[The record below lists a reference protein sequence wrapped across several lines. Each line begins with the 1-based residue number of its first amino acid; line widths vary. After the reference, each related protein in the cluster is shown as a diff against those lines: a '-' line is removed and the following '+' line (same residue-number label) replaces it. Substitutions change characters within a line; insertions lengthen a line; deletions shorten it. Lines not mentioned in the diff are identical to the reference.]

1 MKKDLKMSKKG
12 KRILVSLFVIVLLIV
27 LIVCSN
33 IYAGKINVSKV
44 NIKVSYGVSDTIV
57 LATNINESL
66 KNEFGDFLKKQR
78 KDIDQKK
85 IESFLMQNP
94 YIEQAQVYQTLKGV
108 LNIEIKQREPIVRIY
123 TLRNKEYYIDKLGKV
138 ILIDDNQLTDVVVA
152 SGNVD
157 VNNSNLDKNL
167 DTIDIENK
175 KGFDKTLSNI
185 YYIAQKLAIDSIL
198 NYQIDQIYVPAK
210 GNYELI
216 PKIGNYIIRIGE
228 NKDLEEELI
237 KLRYLYKEAFSRNG
251 WDNYS
256 FVDLRFRHQVVCTK
270 KGGIEATIDSSQT
283 TTNKVN

>member
-1 MKKDLKMSKKG
+1 MSKKG

-44 NIKVSYGVSDTIV
+44 NIKVSYGMSDTIV

-85 IESFLMQNP
+85 IESFLMHNP

-157 VNNSNLDKNL
+157 VNNPNLDKNL

-185 YYIAQKLAIDSIL
+185 YYIAQKLASDSIL

>member
-1 MKKDLKMSKKG
+1 MSKKG

-185 YYIAQKLAIDSIL
+185 YYIAQKLASDSIL

-270 KGGIEATIDSSQT
+270 KGGIEATIDSSQR

>member
-1 MKKDLKMSKKG
+1 MSKKG
-12 KRILVSLFVIVLLIV
+12 KRILLSLFVVILLIV

-44 NIKVSYGVSDTIV
+44 NIKVSYGISDTIV
-57 LATNINESL
+57 LANNINESL
-66 KNEFGDFLKKQR
+66 KNEFGDFLQKQR
-78 KDIDQKK
+78 KDINQKQ
-85 IESFLMQNP
+85 IENFLMRNP

-123 TLRNKEYYIDKLGKV
+123 TLRNKEYYIDKFGKI
-138 ILIDDNQLTDVVVA
+138 ILIDNNQLTDVVVA
-152 SGNVD
+152 SGNID

-167 DTIDIENK
+167 DAIDIENK

-185 YYIAQKLAIDSIL
+185 YYIAQKLASDSIL

-256 FVDLRFRHQVVCTK
+256 MVDLRFRHQVVCTK
-270 KGGIEATIDSSQT
+270 KGGVETTIDSTQT
-283 TTNKVN
+283 TTQKVN

>member
-1 MKKDLKMSKKG
+1 MSKKG

-66 KNEFGDFLKKQR
+66 KIEFGDFLKKQR

-157 VNNSNLDKNL
+157 INNSNLDKNL

-185 YYIAQKLAIDSIL
+185 YYIAQKLASDSIL

>member
-1 MKKDLKMSKKG
+1 MSKKG

-157 VNNSNLDKNL
+157 VNNPNLDKNL

-185 YYIAQKLAIDSIL
+185 YYIAQKLASDSIL

-270 KGGIEATIDSSQT
+270 KGRIEATIDSSQT
-283 TTNKVN
+283 TINKVN

>member
-1 MKKDLKMSKKG
+1 MSKKG

-108 LNIEIKQREPIVRIY
+108 LNIEIKQREPILRIY

-185 YYIAQKLAIDSIL
+185 YYIAQKLASDSIL

-251 WDNYS
+251 WDNHS

>member
-1 MKKDLKMSKKG
+1 MSKKG

-44 NIKVSYGVSDTIV
+44 NIKVSYGMSDTIV

-185 YYIAQKLAIDSIL
+185 YYIAQKLASDSIL

>member
-1 MKKDLKMSKKG
+1 MSKKG

-44 NIKVSYGVSDTIV
+44 NIKVSYGMSDTIV

-66 KNEFGDFLKKQR
+66 KIEFGDFLKKQR

-157 VNNSNLDKNL
+157 VNNPNLDKNL

-185 YYIAQKLAIDSIL
+185 YYIAQKLASDSIL

-270 KGGIEATIDSSQT
+270 KGGIEATIDSSQR

>member
-44 NIKVSYGVSDTIV
+44 NIKVSYGMSDTIV

-66 KNEFGDFLKKQR
+66 KIEFGDFLKKQR

-185 YYIAQKLAIDSIL
+185 YYIAQKLASDSIL

>member
-1 MKKDLKMSKKG
+1 MSKKG

-66 KNEFGDFLKKQR
+66 KIEFGDFLKKQR

-85 IESFLMQNP
+85 IESFLIQNP

-185 YYIAQKLAIDSIL
+185 YYIAQKLASDSIL

-270 KGGIEATIDSSQT
+270 KGRIEATIDSSQT
-283 TTNKVN
+283 TINKVN

>member
-1 MKKDLKMSKKG
+1 MSKKG

-66 KNEFGDFLKKQR
+66 KIEFGDFLKKQR

-185 YYIAQKLAIDSIL
+185 YYIAQKLASDSIL

-283 TTNKVN
+283 TINKVN

>member
-1 MKKDLKMSKKG
+1 LKKDLKMSKKG

-157 VNNSNLDKNL
+157 VNNPNLDKNL

-185 YYIAQKLAIDSIL
+185 YYIAQKLASDSIL

-283 TTNKVN
+283 TINKVN

>member
-1 MKKDLKMSKKG
+1 MSKKG

-85 IESFLMQNP
+85 IESFLIQNP

-157 VNNSNLDKNL
+157 INNSNLDKNL

-185 YYIAQKLAIDSIL
+185 YYIAQKLASDSIL

>member
-1 MKKDLKMSKKG
+1 MSKKG
-12 KRILVSLFVIVLLIV
+12 KRILLSLFVVILLIV

-44 NIKVSYGVSDTIV
+44 NIKVSYGMSDTIV
-57 LATNINESL
+57 LANNINESL
-66 KNEFGDFLKKQR
+66 KNEFGDFLQKQR

-108 LNIEIKQREPIVRIY
+108 LNIDIKQREPIVRIY
-123 TLRNKEYYIDKLGKV
+123 TLRNKEYYIDKFGKI
-138 ILIDDNQLTDVVVA
+138 ILIDNNQLTDVVVA
-152 SGNVD
+152 SGNID
-157 VNNSNLDKNL
+157 VNSSNLEKNL

-185 YYIAQKLAIDSIL
+185 YYIALQLASDSIL

-256 FVDLRFRHQVVCTK
+256 MVDLRFRHQVVCTK
-270 KGGIEATIDSSQT
+270 KGGVDATIDSAQT
-283 TTNKVN
+283 TTKKVN

>member
-44 NIKVSYGVSDTIV
+44 NIKVSYGMSDTIV

-157 VNNSNLDKNL
+157 VNNPNLDKNL

-185 YYIAQKLAIDSIL
+185 YYIAQKLASDSIL

-270 KGGIEATIDSSQT
+270 KGRIEATIDSSQT
-283 TTNKVN
+283 TINKVN

>member
-1 MKKDLKMSKKG
+1 MSKKG

-157 VNNSNLDKNL
+157 INNSNLDKNL

-185 YYIAQKLAIDSIL
+185 YYIAQKLASDSIL

-270 KGGIEATIDSSQT
+270 KGRIEATIDSSQT

>member
-1 MKKDLKMSKKG
+1 MSKKG

-44 NIKVSYGVSDTIV
+44 NIKVSYGMSDTIV

-66 KNEFGDFLKKQR
+66 KIEFGDFLKKQR

-85 IESFLMQNP
+85 IESFLIQNP

-157 VNNSNLDKNL
+157 VNNPNLDKNL

-185 YYIAQKLAIDSIL
+185 YYIAQKLASDSIL

>member
-1 MKKDLKMSKKG
+1 MSKKG

-157 VNNSNLDKNL
+157 VNNPNLDKNL

-185 YYIAQKLAIDSIL
+185 YYIAQKLASDSIL

-270 KGGIEATIDSSQT
+270 KGGIEATIDSSQR

>member
-1 MKKDLKMSKKG
+1 MSKKG

-44 NIKVSYGVSDTIV
+44 NIKVSYGMSDTIV

-66 KNEFGDFLKKQR
+66 KIEFGDFLKKQR

-157 VNNSNLDKNL
+157 VNNPNLDKNL

-185 YYIAQKLAIDSIL
+185 YYIAQKLASDSIL

-283 TTNKVN
+283 TINKVN

>member
-1 MKKDLKMSKKG
+1 MSKKG

-66 KNEFGDFLKKQR
+66 KIEFGDFLKKQR

-157 VNNSNLDKNL
+157 INNSNLDKNL
-167 DTIDIENK
+167 DTIDIESK

-185 YYIAQKLAIDSIL
+185 YYIAQKLASDSIL

-283 TTNKVN
+283 TINKVN

>member
-1 MKKDLKMSKKG
+1 M
-12 KRILVSLFVIVLLIV
+12 
-27 LIVCSN
+27 
-33 IYAGKINVSKV
+33 
-44 NIKVSYGVSDTIV
+44 SDTIV

-175 KGFDKTLSNI
+175 KGFDKTLYQAIIDNDIGAGGEWVKEKQLTFTAWDNGGYLALDAAFSPMDPADVLNRYFTNKYLEMLGMQN
-185 YYIAQKLAIDSIL
+185 YYIIDF
-198 NYQIDQIYVPAK
+198 K
-210 GNYELI
+210 
-216 PKIGNYIIRIGE
+216 
-228 NKDLEEELI
+228 NK
-237 KLRYLYKEAFSRNG
+237 Y
-251 WDNYS
+251 
-256 FVDLRFRHQVVCTK
+256 
-270 KGGIEATIDSSQT
+270 
-283 TTNKVN
+283 NK

>member
-1 MKKDLKMSKKG
+1 MSKKG

-66 KNEFGDFLKKQR
+66 KNEYGDFLKKQR

-85 IESFLMQNP
+85 IESFLIQNP

-185 YYIAQKLAIDSIL
+185 YYIAQKLASDSIL

-270 KGGIEATIDSSQT
+270 KGGIEATIDSSQR

>member
-1 MKKDLKMSKKG
+1 MSKKG

-44 NIKVSYGVSDTIV
+44 NIKVSYGMSDTIV

-167 DTIDIENK
+167 DTIDIESK

-185 YYIAQKLAIDSIL
+185 YYIAQKLASDSIL

>member
-1 MKKDLKMSKKG
+1 MSKKG

-85 IESFLMQNP
+85 IESFLMQKP

-185 YYIAQKLAIDSIL
+185 YYIAQKLASDSIL

>member
-1 MKKDLKMSKKG
+1 MSKKG

-44 NIKVSYGVSDTIV
+44 NIKVSYGMSDTIV

-66 KNEFGDFLKKQR
+66 KNEFGDLLKKQR

-157 VNNSNLDKNL
+157 INNSNLDKNL

-185 YYIAQKLAIDSIL
+185 YYIAQKLASDSIL

>member
-44 NIKVSYGVSDTIV
+44 NIKVSYGMSDTIV

-85 IESFLMQNP
+85 IESFLMHNP

-185 YYIAQKLAIDSIL
+185 YYIAQKLASDSIL

>member
-157 VNNSNLDKNL
+157 INNSNLDKNL

-185 YYIAQKLAIDSIL
+185 YYIAQKLASDSIL

>member
-1 MKKDLKMSKKG
+1 M
-12 KRILVSLFVIVLLIV
+12 SLFVIVLLIV

-44 NIKVSYGVSDTIV
+44 NIKVSYGMSDTIV

-157 VNNSNLDKNL
+157 VNNPNLDKNL

-185 YYIAQKLAIDSIL
+185 YYIAQKLASDSIL

-283 TTNKVN
+283 TINKVN

>member
-157 VNNSNLDKNL
+157 INNSNLDKNL

-185 YYIAQKLAIDSIL
+185 YYIAQKLASDSIL

-270 KGGIEATIDSSQT
+270 KGRIEATIDSSQT
-283 TTNKVN
+283 TINKVN

>member
-85 IESFLMQNP
+85 IESFLIQNP

-185 YYIAQKLAIDSIL
+185 YYIAQKLASDSIL

-270 KGGIEATIDSSQT
+270 KGRIEATIDSSQT
-283 TTNKVN
+283 TINKVN

>member
-1 MKKDLKMSKKG
+1 MSKKG

-167 DTIDIENK
+167 DTIDIESK

-185 YYIAQKLAIDSIL
+185 YYIAQKLASDSIL

>member
-1 MKKDLKMSKKG
+1 MSKKG

>member
-1 MKKDLKMSKKG
+1 MSKKG

-44 NIKVSYGVSDTIV
+44 NIKVSYGMSDTIV

-66 KNEFGDFLKKQR
+66 KNEFGDLLKKQR

-157 VNNSNLDKNL
+157 INNSNLDKNL

>member
-1 MKKDLKMSKKG
+1 MSKKG

-66 KNEFGDFLKKQR
+66 KIEFGDFLKKQR

-85 IESFLMQNP
+85 IESFLMQNS

-185 YYIAQKLAIDSIL
+185 YYIAQKLASDSIL

-270 KGGIEATIDSSQT
+270 KGGIEATIDSSQR

>member
-1 MKKDLKMSKKG
+1 MSKKG

-44 NIKVSYGVSDTIV
+44 NIKVSYGMSDTIV

-185 YYIAQKLAIDSIL
+185 YYIAQKLASDSIL

-283 TTNKVN
+283 TINKVN

>member
-1 MKKDLKMSKKG
+1 MSKKG

-44 NIKVSYGVSDTIV
+44 NIKVSYGMSDTIV

-66 KNEFGDFLKKQR
+66 KIEFGDFLKKQR

-157 VNNSNLDKNL
+157 INNSNLDKNL

>member
-1 MKKDLKMSKKG
+1 MSKKG

-44 NIKVSYGVSDTIV
+44 NIKVSYGMSDTIV

-66 KNEFGDFLKKQR
+66 KIEFGDFLKKQR

-157 VNNSNLDKNL
+157 VNNPNLDKNL

-185 YYIAQKLAIDSIL
+185 YYIAQKLASDSIL

-270 KGGIEATIDSSQT
+270 KGRIEATIDSSQT
-283 TTNKVN
+283 TINKVN

>member
-1 MKKDLKMSKKG
+1 MSKKG

-185 YYIAQKLAIDSIL
+185 YYIAQKLASDSIL

>member
-1 MKKDLKMSKKG
+1 MSKKG

-157 VNNSNLDKNL
+157 INNSNLDKNL

-185 YYIAQKLAIDSIL
+185 YYIAQKLASDSIL